1 MRFQIVRF
9 HPFNSTIKRTTVH
22 ALDRTTGHR
31 LVVSKGAVEKV
42 LATGEDGAEGGTWA
56 CEGVEAIRG
65 PVMDADERLSRKGY
79 KTLGVVS

>member
-1 MRFQIVRF
+1 VAAIIRF
-9 HPFNSTIKRTTVH
+9 HPFDPIIKRTTVQ
-22 ALDRTTGHR
+22 ALNRATGER

-56 CEGVEAIRG
+56 CEGIQAIRG
-65 PVMDADERLSRKGY
+65 PVMDADARLSRKGY